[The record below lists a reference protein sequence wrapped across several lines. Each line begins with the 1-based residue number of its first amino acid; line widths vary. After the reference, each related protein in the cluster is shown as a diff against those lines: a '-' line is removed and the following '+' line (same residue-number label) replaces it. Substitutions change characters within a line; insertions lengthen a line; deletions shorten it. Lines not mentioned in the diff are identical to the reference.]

1 MLVLE
6 SFDEPASCLGG
17 VLAIGNFDGVHR
29 GHQKML
35 SVLVE
40 RAKSLRVPSV
50 VFTFD
55 PPPVQLLRP
64 EAVPPRLTTLETKR
78 ELIEGQGVNCLIAYR
93 THQKLL
99 DLTAEEFFEQIVIQ
113 HLGAVG
119 LVEGPNFY
127 FGKNRQGDV
136 KRLAELC
143 KSSGRELRIVEPEL
157 SGQEI
162 ISSSAI
168 RKLVAEG
175 ELNRAVEMLGHPYR
189 LEGHVI
195 PGEERG
201 RKLGFPTANL
211 GDITTL
217 VPGDGVYAGWGWV
230 DETPHPAAIHIGP
243 NPTFQGEERKVEV
256 HLLDFSRDLYGQILK
271 IDLAERIRGTQA
283 FPSIDAL
290 KLQIECDLTSVRRL
304 ANWGLLR

>member
-1 MLVLE
+1 VLE
-6 SFDEPASCLGG
+6 GFDEPASCRGG

-40 RAKSLRVPSV
+40 RSKALRAPAI

-78 ELIEGQGVNCLIAYR
+78 ELIEGQGVDCLIAYR
-93 THQKLL
+93 TNQKLL
-99 DLTAEEFFEQIVIQ
+99 ELGPEEFFEQIVVR
-113 HLGAVG
+113 HLGARG
-119 LVEGPNFY
+119 LVEGPNFH
-127 FGKNRQGDV
+127 FGKNRKGDV
-136 KRLAELC
+136 KLLAELC
-143 KSSGRELRIVEPEL
+143 KDTGRELRIVEPEL
-157 SGQEI
+157 SGEEI

-175 ELNRAVEMLGHPYR
+175 ELNRALEMLGHPYR
-189 LEGHVI
+189 LEGRVI
-195 PGEERG
+195 RGEERG

-211 GDITTL
+211 SEIATL

-230 DETPHPAAIHIGP
+230 EESPHPAAIHIGP
-243 NPTFQGEERKVEV
+243 NPTFKGEERKVEV
-256 HLLDFSRDLYGQILK
+256 HLLDFARDLYGQTLK
-271 IDLAERIRGTQA
+271 IDLAERIRGTKA
-283 FPSIDAL
+283 FPSVDAL
-290 KLQIECDLTSVRRL
+290 KLQIESDLAAVRRL
-304 ANWGLLR
+304 ANWGQHR